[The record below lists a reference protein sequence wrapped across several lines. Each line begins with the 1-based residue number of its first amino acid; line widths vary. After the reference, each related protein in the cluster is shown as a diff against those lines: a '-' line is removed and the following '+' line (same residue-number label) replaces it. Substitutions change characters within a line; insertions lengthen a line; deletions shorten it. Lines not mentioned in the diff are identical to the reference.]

1 MEQVKINTSKTV
13 SLTLPSDPTGNS
25 VSVSV
30 YHEFGDLVYG
40 PVAATRISTG
50 VYQLSLG
57 QQASGLYIL
66 NSAGIHKIKF
76 DYDFSGTDYTQYQ
89 YINVFTPYLEESE
102 FFENHPELEQDF
114 GNNFEY
120 FAKRAR
126 NAINTFCGQSFDYY
140 PNKTLTMNGN
150 NSSSMR
156 LPIGVADL
164 YEVVQD
170 DGTQDEFILLSDT
183 VDKIEKVRQPFN
195 FDTTYTIRFKKT
207 TSPESI
213 FVLGKFNQDSTY
225 TIRGDYGW
233 KYVPE
238 NIKQAS
244 DILIADMMNND
255 SEYRNHGFKRVDM
268 DAISFDMKDTFY
280 ESTGNIEADVLLMD
294 YTLFV
299 MDYII

>member
-40 PVAATRISTG
+40 PVAATRVSSG

-76 DYDFSGTDYTQYQ
+76 DYDFSGPDYTQYQ
-89 YINVFTPYLEESE
+89 YLNVFTPYIEESE

-164 YEVVQD
+164 YEVV
-170 DGTQDEFILLSDT
+170 S
-183 VDKIEKVRQPFN
+183 
-195 FDTTYTIRFKKT
+195 
-207 TSPESI
+207 
-213 FVLGKFNQDSTY
+213 
-225 TIRGDYGW
+225 
-233 KYVPE
+233 
-238 NIKQAS
+238 
-244 DILIADMMNND
+244 
-255 SEYRNHGFKRVDM
+255 
-268 DAISFDMKDTFY
+268 
-280 ESTGNIEADVLLMD
+280 
-294 YTLFV
+294 
-299 MDYII
+299 